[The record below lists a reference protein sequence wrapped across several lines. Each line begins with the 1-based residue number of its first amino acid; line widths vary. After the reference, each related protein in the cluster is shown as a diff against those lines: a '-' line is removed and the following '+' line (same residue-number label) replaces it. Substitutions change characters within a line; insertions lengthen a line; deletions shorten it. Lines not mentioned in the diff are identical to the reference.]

1 MRTPYD
7 KSQDLALTEKDYFPP
22 RGYVLVVQDTRGRF
36 SSEGEFYPF
45 VHEALDGYDTIEWAA
60 ALPWSNGVVGTVGQ
74 SYLGLVQYYAATT
87 RPPHLKAMC
96 PVSGPVTYFQN
107 CVYRR
112 GVFELGWMLTYF
124 TFMARNTLAR
134 KGIYDQRRE
143 SPRQL
148 HRAPRHSD
156 LATQGRGVSASA
168 DFRLGGA
175 PRQGRALLRRLPQAL
190 EGRRLLGRDRSAQS
204 MRQHRRAG
212 APRRLMVR
220 RVSVRYARDV
230 HRDAR

>member
-1 MRTPYD
+1 MSTSQFSDPVYKVIVERHLPMRTRDGITLYADVYRPDAPGKFPVLVCRTPYD

-45 VHEALDGYDTIEWAA
+45 MHEGNDGYDCIEWAA
-60 ALPWSNGVVGTVGQ
+60 ALPCSNGVVGTVGQ
-74 SYLGLVQYYAATT
+74 SYLGLVQYDAAPT

-134 KGIYDQRRE
+134 QGMLRSRR
-143 SPRQL
+143 
-148 HRAPRHSD
+148 
-156 LATQGRGVSASA
+156 RG
-168 DFRLGGA
+168 
-175 PRQGRALLRRLPQAL
+175 P
-190 EGRRLLGRDRSAQS
+190 RLLARASRPSAF
-204 MRQHRRAG
+204 RAQ
-212 APRRLMVR
+212 V
-220 RVSVRYARDV
+220 
-230 HRDAR
+230 